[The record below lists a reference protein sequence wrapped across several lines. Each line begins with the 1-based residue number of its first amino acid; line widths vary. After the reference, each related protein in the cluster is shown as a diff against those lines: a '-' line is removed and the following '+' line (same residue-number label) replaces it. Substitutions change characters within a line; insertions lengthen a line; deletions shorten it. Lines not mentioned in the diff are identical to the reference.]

1 MLMKVSSIEKQKNN
15 KRCNVFIDGEYVFSA
30 SMEDVIK
37 YSIEEGKE
45 FGRDEIDEIIEKCE
59 FSKAYERA
67 LVMLDKKDYLEI
79 ELIKKL
85 KLLKYTDKTIS
96 KVIEKLK
103 SYDFIDDD
111 RYIKRYI
118 NDCISLKKFGK
129 RKILYNLAQKGL
141 TNIDA
146 DSIYTNSE
154 MEYHN
159 ALELAEK
166 KLKLHHDE
174 KNPKEKI
181 YKYLLSKGYEY
192 DTIKRVIN
200 KLFNSFDSIEA

>member
-15 KRCNVFIDGEYVFSA
+15 KRCNVFIDGEYGFSA
-30 SMEDVIK
+30 SMEDIVK

-45 FGRDEIDEIIEKCE
+45 FDKDEIDGIIEKCE
-59 FSKAYERA
+59 LSKAYERA
-67 LVMLDKKDYLEI
+67 LIMLDKKDYLEI

-85 KLLKYTDKTIS
+85 KLLKYTDKTIYM
-96 KVIEKLK
+96 VIEKLK
-103 SYDFIDDD
+103 SFNFINDD

-118 NDCISLKKFGK
+118 NDCISLKKFGR
-129 RKILYNLAQKGL
+129 RKILHNLAQKGL
-141 TNIDA
+141 KSIDA
-146 DSIYTNSE
+146 DNINIDSE
-154 MEYHN
+154 IEYHN

-166 KLKLHHDE
+166 KLKLFHNE

-192 DTIKRVIN
+192 DIIKMVIT
-200 KLFNSFDSIEA
+200 KLFNSFDYIEG